1 MVLGVGLLGSYDCY
15 LYCHFS
21 QVTTTLGI
29 LKTIATSSGAH
40 CKRHVPVLA
49 GSLISAMG
57 DSKVRYINTVDV
69 ISTLRSSVLRLE
81 WQTDKQSNLLLKVAS

>member
-1 MVLGVGLLGSYDCY
+1 M
-15 LYCHFS
+15 

-57 DSKVRYINTVDV
+57 DSKVIYTIDTA
-69 ISTLRSSVLRLE
+69 
-81 WQTDKQSNLLLKVAS
+81 K